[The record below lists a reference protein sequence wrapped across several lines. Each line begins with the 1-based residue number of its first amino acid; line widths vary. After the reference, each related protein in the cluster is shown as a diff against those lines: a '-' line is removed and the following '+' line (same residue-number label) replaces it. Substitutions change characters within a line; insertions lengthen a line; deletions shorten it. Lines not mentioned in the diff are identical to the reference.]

1 VNVVA
6 STPDSDAERF
16 RAVVEGAPNA
26 MIMVDQRGIIALV
39 NSQTETLFGY
49 KRTEMLGQSVEVLVP
64 ARFRGQHAGLRGGY
78 LKNPEV
84 RAMGAGRELFGLR
97 KDGSEVPVEI
107 GLNPINIA
115 DSRFVLA
122 SIIDITQRKL
132 AETAY
137 QTSERR
143 YAELVEEALEGIM
156 VRKRTG
162 EIIFANDMLCS
173 MLGYSRAEL
182 LCMSIKDLVIEEDA
196 ETIDQVQRL
205 NRGGTLRLEK
215 RMHHKNDGDVYV
227 QVSARRLSDGNFQS
241 TIQDVSESKKAETR
255 ALVYVEELRF
265 MSRRLLEAHENERRA
280 IARELHDEVGQALTA
295 TNIKLQELVHQAGTG
310 PLAPR
315 AAEASAIVSQL
326 LQQVRQLSLNLHP
339 SVLDD
344 LGLAAAFRWC
354 VRTRAE
360 SDSLKIVL
368 DMPEN
373 LPRFPTLTENTL
385 FRVFQEALSNVLRH
399 AQAAQLTVILRYE
412 DGILTLRVQDDGR
425 GFDPDSARMHAMSGT
440 SLGVIG
446 MQERVRLAGGK
457 IVIESK
463 PGAGTQIQ
471 VVLPASPREAI
482 DVTESRMDQERR
494 ALS

>member
-1 VNVVA
+1 VDDVVSA
-6 STPDSDAERF
+6 LSSDEERF

-26 MIMVDQRGIIALV
+26 MIMVDERGDIALV
-39 NSQTETLFGY
+39 NSQAETLFGY
-49 KRTEMLGQSVEVLVP
+49 GRAELLGRPMEMLVP
-64 ARFRGQHAGLRGGY
+64 VRFRGHHSGLRGGY

-97 KDGSEVPVEI
+97 KDGSEAPLEI
-107 GLNPINIA
+107 GLNPITTA
-115 DSRFVLA
+115 EGRFVLA

-137 QTSERR
+137 QSSERR
-143 YAELVEEALEGIM
+143 YAELVDQALEGIM
-156 VRKRTG
+156 VRKPTG

-182 LCMSIKDLVIEEDA
+182 LCMSIRDVVSEEDA
-196 ETIDQVQRL
+196 DTIEQVQRL
-205 NRGGTLRLEK
+205 SKGGTLRLE
-215 RMHHKNDGDVYV
+215 RHMHHKDDGDVYV
-227 QVSARRLSDGNFQS
+227 QVSTRKLNDGNFQS
-241 TIQDVSESKKAETR
+241 TILDVSERKKDEAR
-255 ALVYVEELRF
+255 AGSYMEELRF

-295 TNIKLQELVHQAGTG
+295 TSIKLQGLVLQAGAG
-310 PLAPR
+310 PLAAR
-315 AAEASAIVSQL
+315 ATEASAVVSQL

-344 LGLAAAFRWC
+344 LGLVAAFRWC

-360 SDSLKIVL
+360 SDSIKIVL
-368 DMPEN
+368 DMPED

-399 AQAAQLTVILRYE
+399 AQAMHLTVSLKYE
-412 DGILTLRVQDDGR
+412 GDILTLVVQDDGR
-425 GFDPDSARMHAMSGT
+425 GFDPDVARTHAMTGT

-463 PGAGTQIQ
+463 PGEGTQ
-471 VVLPASPREAI
+471 VRVTLSAEPWEAV
-482 DVTESRMDQERR
+482 DVRESRMDHERR
-494 ALS
+494 VLS